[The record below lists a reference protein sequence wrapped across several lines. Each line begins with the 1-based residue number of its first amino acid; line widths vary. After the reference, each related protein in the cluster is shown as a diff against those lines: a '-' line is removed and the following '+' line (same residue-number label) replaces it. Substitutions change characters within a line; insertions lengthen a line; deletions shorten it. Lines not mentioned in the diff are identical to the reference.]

1 MLQIF
6 VHGYIYSQ
14 VYMYIGV
21 VSGCDVML
29 VIFIYIGLTVGNPKA
44 RLPYSKVDVYGI
56 SVEGLPNGKTLKHP
70 SSYGQATLK
79 EILAS
84 KHSIKL
90 TGN

>member
-6 VHGYIYSQ
+6 VVTSTHTATHS
-14 VYMYIGV
+14 YIGV
-21 VSGCDVML
+21 VSGCDIML

-84 KHSIKL
+84 KHSIRL